1 MTFSDER
8 YDISRYGTENKEVC
22 SGLYHL
28 NLGNSFYKL
37 PSIAKLSI
45 SSFDH
50 FNIEKAFKNFCS
62 FLCSFWFYFFLFC
75 YQNCRCYL
83 DKQ

>member
-22 SGLYHL
+22 PGLYHL

-37 PSIAKLSI
+37 PSIVKLSI

-50 FNIEKAFKNFCS
+50 F
-62 FLCSFWFYFFLFC
+62 
-75 YQNCRCYL
+75 
-83 DKQ
+83 

>member
-37 PSIAKLSI
+37 PSIVKLSI

-50 FNIEKAFKNFCS
+50 FNIEKAFKTFAH
-62 FLCSFWFYFFLFC
+62 FFVPFGFIFFFSVTETAVAI
-75 YQNCRCYL
+75 
-83 DKQ
+83 

>member
-37 PSIAKLSI
+37 PSIVKLSI

-50 FNIEKAFKNFCS
+50 F
-62 FLCSFWFYFFLFC
+62 
-75 YQNCRCYL
+75 
-83 DKQ
+83 